1 MKGNIK
7 QGQELEALITQITSI
22 PMTVAIK
29 EEDLDYLHQA
39 KAILKRRIHSFPK
52 DDEPRVDSVIRELE
66 DFGNIDYSQYDRIV
80 IQIVTSSAYPLMMNE
95 LNRLVSLIDG
105 KFSQAGVLCCG
116 VSALIIS
123 WETRSSCS
131 WFVAA
136 KSKVFLTQAAPLNKY
151 KNDIAQK
158 EDYLKAQK

>member
-7 QGQELEALITQITSI
+7 QGQELEALINQITSI

-80 IQIVTSSAYPLMMNE
+80 IQIVTS
-95 LNRLVSLIDG
+95 
-105 KFSQAGVLCCG
+105 
-116 VSALIIS
+116 
-123 WETRSSCS
+123 
-131 WFVAA
+131 
-136 KSKVFLTQAAPLNKY
+136 
-151 KNDIAQK
+151 
-158 EDYLKAQK
+158 

>member
-7 QGQELEALITQITSI
+7 QGQELEALINQITSI

-66 DFGNIDYSQYDRIV
+66 DFGNNLDNDSVIDYSQYDRIV

-105 KFSQAGVLCCG
+105 KFSQAGVLWGIGTDNKLGDKILLQLVC
-116 VSALIIS
+116 
-123 WETRSSCS
+123 SC
-131 WFVAA
+131 
-136 KSKVFLTQAAPLNKY
+136 Q
-151 KNDIAQK
+151 
-158 EDYLKAQK
+158 E

>member
-7 QGQELEALITQITSI
+7 QGQELEALINQITSI

-52 DDEPRVDSVIRELE
+52 DDEPRVDSVIREFE

-105 KFSQAGVLCCG
+105 KFSQAGVLWG
-116 VSALIIS
+116 IGTDNKLGDKILL
-123 WETRSSCS
+123 S

>member
-7 QGQELEALITQITSI
+7 QGQELEALINQITSI

-29 EEDLDYLHQA
+29 
-39 KAILKRRIHSFPK
+39 
-52 DDEPRVDSVIRELE
+52 E

-105 KFSQAGVLCCG
+105 KFSQAGVLWGIGTDNKLGDKILLQLVC
-116 VSALIIS
+116 
-123 WETRSSCS
+123 SC
-131 WFVAA
+131 
-136 KSKVFLTQAAPLNKY
+136 Q
-151 KNDIAQK
+151 
-158 EDYLKAQK
+158 E

>member
-7 QGQELEALITQITSI
+7 QGQELEALINQITSI

-52 DDEPRVDSVIRELE
+52 DDEPRVDSVIREFE

-80 IQIVTSSAYPLMMNE
+80 IQIVTSSAYPGENGAFPPT
-95 LNRLVSLIDG
+95 RDGCIHSLSMRKRG
-105 KFSQAGVLCCG
+105 
-116 VSALIIS
+116 
-123 WETRSSCS
+123 
-131 WFVAA
+131 
-136 KSKVFLTQAAPLNKY
+136 
-151 KNDIAQK
+151 
-158 EDYLKAQK
+158 

>member
-7 QGQELEALITQITSI
+7 QGQELEALINQITSI

-29 EEDLDYLHQA
+29 EDDLDYLHQA

-105 KFSQAGVLCCG
+105 MFSQAGVLWG
-116 VSALIIS
+116 IS
-123 WETRSSCS
+123 TDNKLGDKILLQLVCSC
-131 WFVAA
+131 
-136 KSKVFLTQAAPLNKY
+136 Q
-151 KNDIAQK
+151 
-158 EDYLKAQK
+158 E

>member
-7 QGQELEALITQITSI
+7 QGQELEALIDQITSI

-105 KFSQAGVLCCG
+105 KFSLAGVLWG
-116 VSALIIS
+116 IG
-123 WETRSSCS
+123 T
-131 WFVAA
+131 
-136 KSKVFLTQAAPLNKY
+136 
-151 KNDIAQK
+151 
-158 EDYLKAQK
+158 

>member
-7 QGQELEALITQITSI
+7 QGQELEALINQITSI

-105 KFSQAGVLCCG
+105 KFSQAGVLWGIGTDNKLGDKILLQLVC
-116 VSALIIS
+116 
-123 WETRSSCS
+123 R
-131 WFVAA
+131 AA
-136 KSKVFLTQAAPLNKY
+136 KSKVSLTQAAPLNKY

>member
-7 QGQELEALITQITSI
+7 QGQELEALINQITSI

-29 EEDLDYLHQA
+29 EDDLDYLHQA

-95 LNRLVSLIDG
+95 LL
-105 KFSQAGVLCCG
+105 
-116 VSALIIS
+116 ALIIS

-136 KSKVFLTQAAPLNKY
+136 KSKVSLTQAAPLNKY

>member
-7 QGQELEALITQITSI
+7 QGQELEALINQITSI

-66 DFGNIDYSQYDRIV
+66 DFGMAKTEHSHPLGMIVSTHFRCGKGIKRGLKNGALPFNID
-80 IQIVTSSAYPLMMNE
+80 
-95 LNRLVSLIDG
+95 
-105 KFSQAGVLCCG
+105 
-116 VSALIIS
+116 
-123 WETRSSCS
+123 
-131 WFVAA
+131 
-136 KSKVFLTQAAPLNKY
+136 
-151 KNDIAQK
+151 
-158 EDYLKAQK
+158 